1 MRMWSARS
9 AALWV
14 IGAAAVGFLA
24 GVVFTS
30 EPVRIASR
38 LDGEARAQRPGAND
52 GGLDGVRPPVNAP
65 REAPAP
71 PAVAQAAAIAPPAV
85 AAEAIEDLR
94 KRHLT
99 LPVEGLERESLRD
112 TFNEERGADRRHEAL
127 DILAPRDTPVRA
139 VEDGT
144 VAKLF
149 LSVPGGI
156 TVYQFDPGS
165 TYAYYYAHLAR
176 YAEGLKEG
184 AAVARG
190 QTLGYVGTTGNAPPG
205 TPHLHFAI
213 FKLTDE
219 KQWWRGLAIDPY
231 QVFK

>member
-1 MRMWSARS
+1 MHPRRRRP
-9 AALWV
+9 AASWL
-14 IGAAAVGFLA
+14 IGAAAATGCLA
-24 GVVFTS
+24 GVIVTS
-30 EPVRIASR
+30 APAI
-38 LDGEARAQRPGAND
+38 PGA
-52 GGLDGVRPPVNAP
+52 
-65 REAPAP
+65 
-71 PAVAQAAAIAPPAV
+71 AQAPVAAPLPSVAPPAV
-85 AAEAIEDLR
+85 AADAIEELR
-94 KRHLT
+94 KRRLT
-99 LPVEGLERESLRD
+99 LPVEGVERESLRD
-112 TFNEERGADRRHEAL
+112 TFNEGRGTDRRHEAL

-176 YAEGLKEG
+176 YADGLKEG

-190 QTLGYVGTTGNAPPG
+190 QTLGYVGTTGNAPPDA
-205 TPHLHFAI
+205 PHLHFAI

-219 KQWWRGLAIDPY
+219 KRWWRGMAIDPY